1 MNVTSSE
8 STVALDLIVKFMR
21 LLSLL
26 FNTKIAYQDL
36 VFSFNRISN
45 IYNQYHIC
53 YIRTEYSYFF
63 VFCFGES
70 FPIILNC
77 IIKLLLHIR
86 GVFTSLNLY
95 INETILNDF
104 YDKNLQ
110 RSITVNLISLRIY
123 KKKYLLEE

>member
-26 FNTKIAYQDL
+26 FNTKIAYLDL
-36 VFSFNRISN
+36 VFLFNRISN

-53 YIRTEYSYFF
+53 YIQTEYSYYFF
-63 VFCFGES
+63 FCFAES

-95 INETILNDF
+95 INETISNDF
-104 YDKNLQ
+104 YDNSLQ